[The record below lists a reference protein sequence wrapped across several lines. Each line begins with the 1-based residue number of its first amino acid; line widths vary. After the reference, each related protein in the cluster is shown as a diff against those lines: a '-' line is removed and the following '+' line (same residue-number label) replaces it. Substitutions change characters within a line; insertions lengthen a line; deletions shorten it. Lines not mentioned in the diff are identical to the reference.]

1 MNKIFIYIYILII
14 VLILILINMN
24 QSDTEGFEIP
34 WYARDYFVIPLLMTL
49 FILAPLIYLIYSVL
63 LRRANE
69 ALSSLNTV

>member
-1 MNKIFIYIYILII
+1 MY
-14 VLILILINMN
+14 